1 MARTRTATG
10 AGVAVAALAASLL
23 TVAAAPAAVAGEA
36 CNGRRVIAHRGASQ
50 HRPENTLAA
59 FRAADRRG
67 ADWIE
72 LDLVATRDRHLVARH
87 EPWLSPTTDV
97 EDRGKFVRRRAT
109 RVVNGRRITDWFA
122 DDLTLRQVR
131 KLHTEER
138 DPRLRR
144 TSATYADKRHIRVPT
159 LHRVVRLA
167 ERRGLGLLVETKQE
181 DYLAS
186 RGIDLAG
193 MLIAYLKRHR
203 PSVQVWMHSF
213 DSATARRLARELPYP
228 VAQLVTKDSQ
238 VKRAGQ
244 RKIARYADAIAAPR
258 TLVGRRRTSRAHRLG
273 LQMFTWTFADDRDA
287 HPKRRYRNACRDRI
301 DGVITDS
308 PRTAVRMVG

>member
-1 MARTRTATG
+1 VEHREKF
-10 AGVAVAALAASLL
+10 
-23 TVAAAPAAVAGEA
+23 AP
-36 CNGRRVIAHRGASQ
+36 
-50 HRPENTLAA
+50 
-59 FRAADRRG
+59 
-67 ADWIE
+67 
-72 LDLVATRDRHLVARH
+72 
-87 EPWLSPTTDV
+87 
-97 EDRGKFVRRRAT
+97 RRAT
-109 RVVNGRRITDWFA
+109 RVVNGRRVTDWFA
-122 DDLTLRQVR
+122 DDLTLRQLR
-131 KLHTEER
+131 RLHAEER
-138 DPRLRR
+138 DPQLRK
-144 TSATYADKRHIRVPT
+144 TSAAYADKRHIRVPT
-159 LHRVVRLA
+159 LRRVVRLA
-167 ERRGLGLLVETKQE
+167 ERRGLGMLIETKHE

-203 PSVQVWMHSF
+203 LSVQVWMHSF

-244 RKIARYADAIAAPR
+244 RDIARYADAIAAPR
-258 TLVGRRRTSRAHRLG
+258 TLVGRRRTSWAHRLG

-308 PRTAVRMVG
+308 PRTAARMVG